1 MGPHPGPTKAIT
13 ANAQG
18 AQNSWRLA
26 NLVIANHI
34 RVAAL
39 VETKFSIQKFADFAT
54 FCHKNGFQVFA
65 ANHPTIARADD
76 RTYCSGGVVIMV
88 HKSLKAKPVKS
99 WSSAEGDACCVDLE
113 FDFLTGIY
121 KPPEANHHALIDAIL
136 ECQLFTRQG
145 AP

>member
-1 MGPHPGPTKAIT
+1 MEKHLGTGHKVPALTQTTWYRDLTEEGVGPHPGPTKAIT

-34 RVAAL
+34 QVAVL

-65 ANHPTIARADD
+65 ANHPTIARAM
-76 RTYCSGGVVIMV
+76 TEPIAQEVLS
-88 HKSLKAKPVKS
+88 S
-99 WSSAEGDACCVDLE
+99 W
-113 FDFLTGIY
+113 
-121 KPPEANHHALIDAIL
+121 
-136 ECQLFTRQG
+136 FTKV
-145 AP
+145 